1 MSPRSPNSLPA
12 ACEADTESD
21 DLAPGV
27 DESPVDDELV
37 DELVVEDQ
45 DDDDGDDDFEIEV
58 DSEVDED
65 FDEEFDFGETDG
77 EDGQNDALEAAFDEA
92 LQGDASPADAADA
105 VAADSSGEG
114 DSIDDGIELR
124 ADQRSSIDVAF
135 EGIES
140 KNYYEVLLVPRHAD
154 ARSIKR
160 SYYRLSKEYH
170 PDKYYRKE
178 IGPYKERLELIFN
191 LISDAYR
198 TLSDDASRREYDAKV
213 YGKDRSESSHGSE
226 ASATVDFVPD
236 ALRKRRASRKANQVS
251 GGGKPAPKKKGP
263 PPVFIQKLQGQLAER
278 IAKARKHME
287 EGKVAMEQQR
297 FAEAASNFQ
306 LAGTLDTRNKEAK
319 RLFKQA
325 QSQHRNLKA
334 EDFYTK
340 GQEALLAED
349 TKRAAQFFQQAVD
362 CKPTR
367 GKYYNEFGKLIT
379 TNTLQQRVG
388 LELLKKAVEAEPRS
402 VEYTLDLATAYAEL
416 AMPSNAVRA
425 FERVLHLDPKN
436 SKAAKALRRLK

>member
-1 MSPRSPNSLPA
+1 ML
-12 ACEADTESD
+12 CEADDE
-21 DLAPGV
+21 V
-27 DESPVDDELV
+27 DEEV
-37 DELVVEDQ
+37 DEVVIDD
-45 DDDDGDDDFEIEV
+45 DDDDGDDEEFDFQV
-58 DSEVDED
+58 DSEDDEG
-65 FDEEFDFGETDG
+65 FAEEFDFGDTDG
-77 EDGQNDALEAAFDEA
+77 EGGGDDSGPAAFEQA
-92 LQGDASPADAADA
+92 LQGESDAPGADEGAP
-105 VAADSSGEG
+105 ADSSGEG
-114 DSIDDGIELR
+114 ESIDDGIELR
-124 ADQRSSIDVAF
+124 ADQRSAIDVAF
-135 EGIES
+135 QGIES
-140 KNYYEVLLVPRHAD
+140 KNYYEILLVPRHAD
-154 ARSIKR
+154 ARAIKR

-170 PDKYYRKE
+170 PDKFYRKE
-178 IGPYKERLELIFN
+178 IGPYKEKLELIFN

-198 TLSDDASRREYDAKV
+198 TLSDDSSRRDYDAKV
-213 YGKDRSESSHGSE
+213 YGKDRSEASHSSE

-236 ALRKRRASRKANQVS
+236 ALRKRRASRKANEAS
-251 GGGKPAPKKKGP
+251 GKPAPKKKGP
-263 PPVFIQKLQGQLAER
+263 PPVFIQKLQGQLADR

-287 EGKVAMEQQR
+287 EGRLAMEQKR
-297 FAEAASNFQ
+297 FADAASNFQ

-325 QSQHRNLKA
+325 QSQHRNTKA

-379 TNTLQQRVG
+379 VNTLQQRVG

-402 VEYTLDLATAYAEL
+402 VEYTLDLANAYAEM

-436 SKAAKALRRLK
+436 STAAKALRRLK